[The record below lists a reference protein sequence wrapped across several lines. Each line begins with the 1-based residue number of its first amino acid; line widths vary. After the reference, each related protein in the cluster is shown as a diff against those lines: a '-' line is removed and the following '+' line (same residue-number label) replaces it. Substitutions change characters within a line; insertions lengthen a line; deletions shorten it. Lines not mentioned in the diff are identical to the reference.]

1 MCTAGALFM
10 FFQPRS
16 DFILAALRIV
26 CVFLLSLS
34 CTPFHA
40 SAEEPSTLTS
50 VRSLLDDSRPQ
61 FQIVLRGTVTYNNRQ
76 LIVQDQTGAIAVEAP
91 ANANLNLGDEVE
103 VHGQLEK
110 RAGIPIIR
118 GATVQDLWAGS
129 TPLPLAMTPDE
140 GAEGAYNGMLVSTEG
155 RLIKITSDRS
165 PRLRLT
171 MESGSQLFTCI
182 LDSDP
187 VPDASMPDVGATVR
201 CTGVLALEQDTD
213 ALNTG
218 TFLILMRNRD
228 DIRVLAAAP
237 WWTPR
242 HLIFLFLLLLL
253 LVWIGYRMHIR
264 NIRARMSMIIDER
277 SRIARE
283 IHDTLAQGFAGIALQ
298 LQGLERTMEKRST
311 STDAH
316 LTMALHMVRRSR
328 AEAHRSIA
336 TLRTLHSYQNLAAM
350 AERLLKQL
358 TQPAHLSLIVEQH
371 GVACPFSDEA
381 TTQVLRIS
389 QEAVANII
397 EHARASTVTVSFDYQ
412 PAIFALTI
420 VDDGIGFEPEHAKSL
435 ADGHFGI
442 AGMKERAAQ
451 IGAEFLIESSAQ
463 GTRLRLLLPIRPTH
477 SLRDRLRM
485 RSRNSTHVAPRE

>member
-1 MCTAGALFM
+1 MI
-10 FFQPRS
+10 FQRRS
-16 DFILAALRIV
+16 DFFYAALRTVSVLLLRLV
-26 CVFLLSLS
+26 CATSPVF
-34 CTPFHA
+34 
-40 SAEEPSTLTS
+40 AEEPSTLTS

-61 FQIVLRGTVTYNNRQ
+61 SQIVLRGTVTYNNRQ
-76 LIVQDQTGAIAVEAP
+76 LIVQDQTGAIAVDIP
-91 ANANLNLGDEVE
+91 ANTNLNLGDEVE

-118 GATVQDLWAGS
+118 NATVQDLWAGS
-129 TPLPLAMTPDE
+129 TPLPLAMTADE
-140 GAEGAYNGMLVSTEG
+140 AAEGAYNGMLVSTEG
-155 RLIKITSDRS
+155 RLIKITSEAG

-171 MESGSQLFTCI
+171 MESGSQLFTCV
-182 LDSDP
+182 LDGDP
-187 VPDASMPDVGATVR
+187 VPDASTPDVGATVR
-201 CTGVLALEQDTD
+201 CTGVLALEQGAD

-218 TFLILMRNRD
+218 TFLILMRNRHD
-228 DIRVLAAAP
+228 VRILAAAP

-242 HLIFLFLLLLL
+242 HLIFLFLLLLV
-253 LVWIGYRMHIR
+253 LVWIGYRMHLR
-264 NIRARMSMIIDER
+264 NIRARMSMILDER

-298 LQGLERTMEKRST
+298 LQGLERTMEKRSA

-316 LTMALHMVRRSR
+316 LAMALQMVRRSR

-350 AERLLKQL
+350 TERLLKQL

-371 GVACPFSDEA
+371 GVARPFSDEV

-397 EHARASTVTVSFDYQ
+397 EHARAATVTVSFDYQ
-412 PAIFALTI
+412 STNFALTI
-420 VDDGIGFEPEHAKSL
+420 ADDGMGFDLEHAKSL

-442 AGMKERAAQ
+442 AGMRERATQ
-451 IGAEFLIESSAQ
+451 IGAEFFIESSAQ
-463 GTRLRLLLPIRPTH
+463 GTRLSLLLPLRPMH

-485 RSRNSTHVAPRE
+485 RGRHSTHVASQE